1 MKKIKRN
8 LNQTGWF
15 ISRAVEVNRRKFYDK
30 DYGGSEYSYA
40 AAEQEIES
48 TVHTRKLE
56 THVRSNKKS
65 LAIVGITYYT
75 IRDGRQIKHRFA
87 VCNPNTG
94 KPKMVHIGNDNT
106 YEKNWERK
114 LAEAQTL
121 RDKFVQDHRDSHS

>member
-1 MKKIKRN
+1 MKNIKRN
-8 LNQTGWF
+8 INQTGWY
-15 ISRAVEVNRRKFYDK
+15 IPSKIEVGLRKFYDR
-30 DYGGSEYSYA
+30 DYGGSDLSYE
-40 AAEQEIES
+40 AAERELES

-65 LAIVGITYYT
+65 LDIVGITYYT

-121 RDKFVQDHRDSHS
+121 RDKFVQDHRDNH